1 MSRGKYADLRNI
13 FDILEVWTVR
23 DEELMNVLQKK
34 RSQYK
39 KSLVHCYEMPTWSRC
54 SSGQES
60 AMMKPKAQ
68 AKAPGPGGSTYRAEG
83 TGDEK

>member
-1 MSRGKYADLRNI
+1 MRNI
-13 FDILEVWTVR
+13 FGILEVWSVR
-23 DEELMNVLQKK
+23 DEELMNVLQKEEEPM
-34 RSQYK
+34 QEVVG
-39 KSLVHCYEMPTWSRC
+39 SLLEMPTWSRC

-83 TGDEK
+83 TGDEKKLVSC